1 MHLDFSKNKKNPSR
15 ILLAKMLPGNILRTQ
30 FLVIALLFIVMGV
43 AADNLGYADE
53 AENRRVDISLS
64 IFPRIVAVDN
74 NFRSKLS
81 ADNKVKLAFLYREDK
96 DRAKSLAKLLLSKN
110 KNIGGMGVTAS
121 IVGIQKLLDD
131 TAIGTKPTA
140 IFLSERLNDDDLKK
154 VIAIAGESSCIVF
167 SPFTG
172 DVERGVT
179 VGISVTNRV
188 KPYFN
193 IQALKRSKIVINALL
208 MKMSK
213 RYE

>member
-1 MHLDFSKNKKNPSR
+1 MHLSLIKIKKYIAR
-15 ILLAKMLPGNILRTQ
+15 ALLAKITLGKVFCVRHMAILIV
-30 FLVIALLFIVMGV
+30 FVALGA
-43 AADNLGYADE
+43 AADNAGYADE
-53 AENRRVDISLS
+53 EEKRRVDISLT

-74 NFRSKLS
+74 NFRSKLDS
-81 ADNKVKLAFLYREDK
+81 KRKVNLIFVYSGGEERAEFLAE
-96 DRAKSLAKLLLSKN
+96 SLETKN
-110 KNIGGMGVTAS
+110 KYIGGMGVVAS
-121 IVGIQKLLDD
+121 AMSANELLSGNYKGDV
-131 TAIGTKPTA
+131 TA
-140 IFLSERLNDDDLKK
+140 IFLSERLNEDILKNIVAFAAK
-154 VIAIAGESSCIVF
+154 KNRIVF

-193 IQALKRSKIVINALL
+193 TSTLKNSGIVINALL